1 MSEAVLQ
8 PSRALSPRDA
18 WWVVTACVL
27 GALAALLAFYW
38 PTAAA
43 TIHKWN
49 TAETYTH
56 GFLVFPISA
65 YLIWRKRHELKGID
79 ARPAYAIL
87 IAFAVA
93 ALAWEFGFLARVIVV
108 QQYALISMIVLSVWA
123 MLGSRFAFAILF
135 PLLYLFFAVPV
146 GEILLPPLIE
156 FTADFTVTALQL
168 TGIPVYRE
176 GNFFSVPTGNWSV
189 IDACSGLRYLI
200 ASLTLGTL
208 YAYLTY
214 RSYKRRAIFV
224 ALSIIVPILANG
236 FRAYMIV
243 MIGHLSNMRLATGI
257 DHVIYGWVFFGIVIA
272 ILFWAGSFWR
282 EDTDP
287 VAKKDARIALPQ
299 TFAIAAAAF
308 AVAVIGA
315 LFPLHASYLE
325 RQQPQSSITLL
336 APAGQSGWAG
346 GEKVEGFKP
355 HFVGTRAE
363 LAQAYGRNG
372 AEVGLFIGYYRNQEQ
387 GYELVNSANRVVAIR
402 DRVWNLVAENVTE
415 THAAP
420 RPFKVQ
426 QTQLWSIDG
435 RRMLVWHWYEIDGKR
450 TISPYHA
457 KYLEALSKLRGR
469 GDDAT
474 VIAIYTPY
482 EDALPV
488 AQARLTQFVG
498 DMFVAIQASLKQAAQ
513 QHVALVDSAS

>member
-1 MSEAVLQ
+1 MSEAVLHPGRAFQ
-8 PSRALSPRDA
+8 PREA
-18 WWVVTACVL
+18 WWWVTACVL
-27 GALAALLAFYW
+27 GALAALLALYW

-43 TIHKWN
+43 TLHKWN

-65 YLIWRKRHELKGID
+65 YLIWRKRHELKGV
-79 ARPAYAIL
+79 AAQPAYAVL
-87 IAFAVA
+87 ALFAIAG
-93 ALAWEFGFLARVIVV
+93 LAWELGFLARVIVV
-108 QQYALISMIVLSVWA
+108 QQYALVSLIVFAVWT
-123 MLGSRFAFAILF
+123 MLGSRFALAILF
-135 PLLYLFFAVPV
+135 PLLYLFFAVPF
-146 GEILLPPLIE
+146 GEILLPPLME

-214 RSYKRRAIFV
+214 RSYKRRIIFI

-236 FRAYMIV
+236 LRAYMIV

-272 ILFWAGSFWR
+272 LLFWAGSFWR
-282 EDTDP
+282 EDTEP
-287 VAKKDARIALPQ
+287 VASNDASTALPPV
-299 TFAIAAAAF
+299 FAIAAAAF
-308 AVAVIGA
+308 AVAIVGA

-325 RQQPQSSITLL
+325 RRQPQSEVMLV
-336 APAGQSGWAG
+336 APAGQAGWAG
-346 GEKVEGFKP
+346 GENVEGFKP

-363 LAQAYGRNG
+363 LAESYGRNG
-372 AEVGLFIGYYRNQEQ
+372 TEVGLFIGYYRNQEQ

-402 DRVWNLVAENVTE
+402 DRVWNLVAENVVE
-415 THAAP
+415 AHAAP
-420 RPFKVQ
+420 RPFAVQ
-426 QTQLWSIDG
+426 QTDLWSVNG
-435 RRMLVWHWYEIDGKR
+435 RRMLVWHWYEIGGKR
-450 TISPYHA
+450 TISPYQA
-457 KYLEALSKLRGR
+457 KYFEALSKLRGR

-474 VIAIYTPY
+474 VIAVYTPY
-482 EDALPV
+482 EDAQAA
-488 AQARLTQFVG
+488 AQARLAQFVG
-498 DMFVAIQASLKQAAQ
+498 DMFPAIQASLKQAAQ
-513 QHVALVDSAS
+513 QHVALANTRE